1 MGTRS
6 LDDAGAPD
14 VAHAAVRTFLPAM
27 TPSRQR
33 TKDIDMTKTYVIQ
46 GGTDGIGAAVAR
58 ALFLRGD
65 HAVILGTNPEK
76 AAPLLREAAGA
87 PGSADF
93 VRADLSLVS
102 NTRQTVSDLLEAYPR
117 IDGLVLCAR
126 FFRTYRSVTSE
137 GFEDN
142 FALFYLSRALLSYG
156 LLPSFD
162 KSDGAV
168 IINAAGPGHDTPI
181 DWDDLQS
188 ARNYDGVRAMFM
200 TGRLNDLHGVTFAER
215 HADRASYVLFHP
227 GTTSTGFVGEFDRPT
242 AAYIEQQKL
251 LSKPATDVVPPIL
264 RLLDDPPKEPLSAFN
279 MYNELSIRSPL
290 FSPASAAR
298 LEDITAQL
306 LDDVAK

>member
-1 MGTRS
+1 M
-6 LDDAGAPD
+6 
-14 VAHAAVRTFLPAM
+14 
-27 TPSRQR
+27 
-33 TKDIDMTKTYVIQ
+33 
-46 GGTDGIGAAVAR
+46 
-58 ALFLRGD
+58 
-65 HAVILGTNPEK
+65 
-76 AAPLLREAAGA
+76 
-87 PGSADF
+87 
-93 VRADLSLVS
+93 S

-290 FSPASAAR
+290 FSCGIGGSPRGHHRATAGRRREIAAYRQDGQARPRGEHGAGFSPQRNRAAIFEAATRTVTSSGSLAYISGLCSAYLLSVYLTASSSMRSMLPSLSNRAVP
-298 LEDITAQL
+298 LITA
-306 LDDVAK
+306 